1 MGADFLHKRFS
12 RSGEVETSAAEET
25 MAIFQMREVAPRKT
39 REQEWTSLL
48 GAWSRVVVSARK
60 GDGMILFIGDWGVTS
75 KVGI

>member
-39 REQEWTSLL
+39 REQGWTL
-48 GAWSRVVVSARK
+48 GRLVKSSGQSEEGRW
-60 GDGMILFIGDWGVTS
+60 GDIVHR
-75 KVGI
+75 